1 MQYRELAHLS
11 DLHIGAS
18 AENERVAAALC
29 RMLLQSEV
37 DQAVITGDV
46 THRGRFSELRR
57 FQELFEPLLKLGK
70 VTVVPGNHDRLG
82 EGAGKLLMNDV
93 RVDARAVDGL
103 YLVRLDST
111 GPHNRSYLSSRGE
124 VGDEVLA
131 ELSRTL
137 RAASPGRLC
146 VVLMHHHPL
155 PLPEDSLTE
164 WLAAKMGW
172 PFTAEVPLGTAL
184 LEQSV
189 GNCDLLL
196 HGHRHIPREICFT
209 HGPRPL
215 HVYNAGSSTELGGFR
230 IFRHLDGRILGAPRW
245 IGLHQRQP
253 AAARAFGPS
262 ALLQCSVD

>member
-1 MQYRELAHLS
+1 MRYRELAHLS

-18 AENERVAAALC
+18 PENERVAAALC
-29 RMLLQSEV
+29 RMLLQAEV
-37 DQAVITGDV
+37 DQVVITGDI
-46 THRGRFSELRR
+46 THRGRISELRR
-57 FQELFEPLLKLGK
+57 FQEIFEPLLELEK

-82 EGAGKLLMNDV
+82 EGAGKFLMNGA
-93 RVDARAVDGL
+93 RVDAQEVDGL

-111 GPHNRSYLSSRGE
+111 GPHNRSYLSSQGE

-137 RAASPGRLC
+137 RAAPPDSLC
-146 VVLMHHHPL
+146 AVLMHHHPL
-155 PLPEDSLTE
+155 PLPEDSVTE

-172 PFTAEVPLGTAL
+172 PFTSEVPLGTAL

-209 HGPRPL
+209 HGLRPL
-215 HVYNAGSSTELGGFR
+215 HVYNAGSSTELEGFR
-230 IFRHLDGRILGAPRW
+230 IFRHLDGCILGAPRW
-245 IGLHQRQP
+245 IGLRQP
-253 AAARAFGPS
+253 RPVAARVVPS
-262 ALLQCSVD
+262 AVLQCMVD